1 MEEKKTQEQAKKVR
15 FDLHEE
21 VFIIPSKWDRLSK
34 CKNYDTRIIEDS
46 STKQKSP
53 AVDERPRSQLKL
65 EQRKMANSRTERSGT
80 SYFTSTKANKK
91 TALNSRP
98 NTSPKKYAKSSQ
110 SAARKSLRDKTE
122 GAYENIANDRK
133 LASPLDRLKIYH
145 RPKREIPKLEIALP
159 KISYTSDVKK
169 SLEKALQRSGSK
181 SALGIP
187 SSSTKFN
194 VTNLAALGKK
204 DSKNFADSSRLEKN
218 DRMSQRRLSDSSI
231 SEFGGPKFGMCKPTN
246 GDDSS
251 RFSEL
256 SSIDIVGCRPF
267 SAWSTKINVQ
277 TDRTNPMK
285 RGSSMSSLI
294 PNSILY

>member
-1 MEEKKTQEQAKKVR
+1 MEEKKTLEQAKKVR
-15 FDLHEE
+15 FDLNEE

-34 CKNYDTRIIEDS
+34 CKNYNARIEDS
-46 STKQKSP
+46 STKPKSP

-65 EQRKMANSRTERSGT
+65 EQRKIANSRTDTSGK
-80 SYFTSTKANKK
+80 SYFTSTKANK
-91 TALNSRP
+91 TIALNSRP

-110 SAARKSLRDKTE
+110 TAARKSLRDKTE
-122 GAYENIANDRK
+122 GAYENITHNRK
-133 LASPLDRLKIYH
+133 LTSPLDELKIYH
-145 RPKREIPKLEIALP
+145 RPQREIPKLEIALP
-159 KISYTSDVKK
+159 KISYTSNVKK
-169 SLEKALQRSGSK
+169 SIEKALQRSGSK

-187 SSSTKFN
+187 LSSTKLN
-194 VTNLAALGKK
+194 VTNLAAQGKK
-204 DSKNFADSSRLEKN
+204 DSTNFADSSRFEKN

-231 SEFGGPKFGMCKPTN
+231 SEFGGQKFGMCKPTN

-256 SSIDIVGCRPF
+256 SAMDIVGCRPF
-267 SAWSTKINVQ
+267 SAWSTKITMQ
-277 TDRTNPMK
+277 TERTNPMK

>member
-1 MEEKKTQEQAKKVR
+1 MEEKKTLEQAKKVR
-15 FDLHEE
+15 FDLNEE

-34 CKNYDTRIIEDS
+34 CKNYNARIEDS
-46 STKQKSP
+46 STKPKSP

-65 EQRKMANSRTERSGT
+65 EQRKIATSRTDTSGK
-80 SYFTSTKANKK
+80 SYFTSTKANK
-91 TALNSRP
+91 TIALNSRP

-110 SAARKSLRDKTE
+110 TAARKSLRDKTE
-122 GAYENIANDRK
+122 GAYETITHKRK
-133 LASPLDRLKIYH
+133 LTSPLDELKMYH
-145 RPKREIPKLEIALP
+145 RPHREIPKLEIALP

-169 SLEKALQRSGSK
+169 SIEKALQRSGSK

-187 SSSTKFN
+187 LSSTKFN
-194 VTNLAALGKK
+194 VTNLAAQGKK
-204 DSKNFADSSRLEKN
+204 DSTNFADSSRFEKH

-231 SEFGGPKFGMCKPTN
+231 SEFGGQKFGMCKPTN

-256 SSIDIVGCRPF
+256 SAMDIVGCRPF
-267 SAWSTKINVQ
+267 SAWSTKITMQ
-277 TDRTNPMK
+277 TERTNPMK